1 MDELARLRFARSAE
15 EVFGPTEAAFLMDHL
30 PYGGIA
36 DLATK
41 DDLRVLRAEMG
52 AEMAE
57 LRSELRI
64 EMAELRADLT
74 IDMAQLRG
82 EFAEVRGE
90 FAELRGEFA
99 ELRGEFGELRG
110 EFGELRGS
118 LDERFRNQLIAMV
131 GIIGAATA
139 VLGTTIVLFG

>member
-82 EFAEVRGE
+82 EFAE
-90 FAELRGEFA
+90 
-99 ELRGEFGELRG
+99 LRGEFGELRG

>member
-82 EFAEVRGE
+82 EFAE
-90 FAELRGEFA
+90 
-99 ELRGEFGELRG
+99 LRGEFGELRG

-131 GIIGAATA
+131 GIVGAATA
-139 VLGTTIVLFG
+139 VLSTLIVLFR